1 MCSRYSRTKG
11 QVKVGKAK
19 VVMKAP
25 PQAMIRPTDRASV
38 IRKGSGGLEEANQ
51 RWGLIPSWAK
61 DPKIGVQ
68 CINARAETISE
79 KPSFREAF
87 QKRRCL
93 VPADG
98 FWEWET
104 IGKKKIPWKFTRPDG
119 EEFCLAGLWESWM
132 SEGEPLES
140 FMIITTSPNELVRSV
155 HNRMPVILSPN
166 EAEIWLE
173 GGGQDLLKPAP
184 NDYLIKAAPQP
195 NQLTEGCFDF
205 MESVSSL

>member
-11 QVKVGKAK
+11 QVKVGKTK
-19 VVMKAP
+19 VAIKAP
-25 PQAMIRPTDRASV
+25 PQGMIRPTDKASV
-38 IRKGSGGLEEANQ
+38 VRKESGGLKEANL

-104 IGKKKIPWKFTRPDG
+104 IGKKKIPWKFARPDG
-119 EEFCLAGLWESWM
+119 EEFCMAGLWEAWNSP
-132 SEGEPLES
+132 EGILET
-140 FMIITTSPNELVRSV
+140 FTIITTSPNELVRSV
-155 HNRMPVILSPN
+155 HDRMPVILSHD
-166 EAEIWLE
+166 EGEVWLE
-173 GGGQDLLKPAP
+173 AGKQDLLRSAP
-184 NDYLIKAAPQP
+184 DDYLVKTAEP
-195 NQLTEGCFDF
+195 NQVAEGCFDF
-205 MESVSSL
+205 MGSV

>member
-1 MCSRYSRTKG
+1 M
-11 QVKVGKAK
+11 KVGKTK
-19 VVMKAP
+19 VAIKAP
-25 PQAMIRPTDRASV
+25 PQAIIRPTDRASV
-38 IRKGSGGLEEANQ
+38 IRKGSGGLEEANL

-119 EEFCLAGLWESWM
+119 EEFCLAGLWEAWNSP
-132 SEGEPLES
+132 EGILET
-140 FMIITTSPNELVRSV
+140 FTIITTSPNQLVRSV
-155 HNRMPVILSPN
+155 HDRMPVILGPDG
-166 EAEIWLE
+166 AEDWLE
-173 GGGQDLLKPAP
+173 KGGVAWLGPMAD
-184 NDYLIKAAPQP
+184 
-195 NQLTEGCFDF
+195 DF
-205 MESVSSL
+205 LRKVRADGLGPEAQIDFEF

>member
-19 VVMKAP
+19 VAIKAP
-25 PQAMIRPTDRASV
+25 PQAIIRPTDKASV
-38 IRKGSGGLEEANQ
+38 IRKGSGELEEATL

-68 CINARAETISE
+68 CINARGETISE

-104 IGKKKIPWKFTRPDG
+104 AGKKKIPWKFARPDG
-119 EEFCLAGLWESWM
+119 DEFCMAGLWEAWNSP
-132 SEGEPLES
+132 EGILET
-140 FMIITTSPNELVRSV
+140 FTIITTSPNELVRSV
-155 HNRMPVILSPN
+155 HDRMPVILSQD
-166 EAEIWLE
+166 EGEVWLVA
-173 GGGQDLLKPAP
+173 GRQDLLRSAP
-184 NDYLIKAAPQP
+184 DDYFIKTAEP
-195 NQLTEGCFDF
+195 NQVIEGTFDF
-205 MESVSSL
+205 MGSV

>member
-11 QVKVGKAK
+11 QVKVGKTK
-19 VVMKAP
+19 VAMKAP

-38 IRKGSGGLEEANQ
+38 IRKGSGGLEEANL

-68 CINARAETISE
+68 CINARAETVSE
-79 KPSFREAF
+79 KPSFQEAF

-104 IGKKKIPWKFTRPDG
+104 IGKKKIPWKFARPDG
-119 EEFCLAGLWESWM
+119 GEFCLAGLWESWM
-132 SEGEPLES
+132 DEGKPLET
-140 FMIITTSPNELVRSV
+140 FTIITTSPNRLVSPV
-155 HNRMPVILSPN
+155 HNRMPVILSPD

-173 GGGQDLLKPAP
+173 GGGQDLLKSAP
-184 NDYLIKAAPQP
+184 NDYLIKVAQP

-205 MESVSSL
+205 MDTVSPI

>member
-1 MCSRYSRTKG
+1 M
-11 QVKVGKAK
+11 KVGKTK
-19 VVMKAP
+19 VAIKAP
-25 PQAMIRPTDRASV
+25 PQAIIRPTDRASV
-38 IRKGSGGLEEANQ
+38 IRKGPGGLEEATL

-104 IGKKKIPWKFTRPDG
+104 IGKKKIPCKFARPDN
-119 EEFCLAGLWESWM
+119 EEFCMAGLWEAWNSP
-132 SEGEPLES
+132 EGILET
-140 FMIITTSPNELVRSV
+140 FTIITTSPNELVRSV
-155 HNRMPVILSPN
+155 HDRMPVILSPD
-166 EAEIWLE
+166 EGEVWLE
-173 GGGQDLLKPAP
+173 AGRQDLLRSAP
-184 NDYLIKAAPQP
+184 DDYLVKTAEP
-195 NQLTEGCFDF
+195 NQVTEGFFGF
-205 MESVSSL
+205 MGSVSTV

>member
-19 VVMKAP
+19 VSIQSP

-38 IRKGSGGLEEANQ
+38 IRRGSGGLEEANL

-79 KPSFREAF
+79 KPAFREAF
-87 QKRRCL
+87 RKRRCL

-104 IGKKKIPWKFTRPDG
+104 AGKKKIPWKFARPDG
-119 EEFCLAGLWESWM
+119 EGFCMAGLWERWINQ
-132 SEGEPLES
+132 GEPLET
-140 FMIITTSPNELVRSV
+140 FTIITTSPNGLVSPV
-155 HNRMPVILSPN
+155 HDRMPVILTPDV
-166 EAEIWLE
+166 AEQWLE
-173 GGGQDLLKPAP
+173 RPDAGFLRSIAD
-184 NDYLIKAAPQP
+184 DFLIKTSAPAGS
-195 NQLTEGCFDF
+195 LRV
-205 MESVSSL
+205 ESVQAELKF

>member
-11 QVKVGKAK
+11 QVKVGKTK
-19 VVMKAP
+19 VAIKAP

-38 IRKGSGGLEEANQ
+38 IRKGSGGLEEANL

-68 CINARAETISE
+68 CINARAETVSE
-79 KPSFREAF
+79 KPSFQEAF
-87 QKRRCL
+87 RKRRCL

-104 IGKKKIPWKFTRPDG
+104 IGKKKIPWKFARPDG
-119 EEFCLAGLWESWM
+119 GEFCLAGLWESWM
-132 SEGEPLES
+132 DEGKPLET
-140 FMIITTSPNELVRSV
+140 FTIITTSPNRLVSPV
-155 HNRMPVILSPN
+155 HNRMPVILSPD

-173 GGGQDLLKPAP
+173 GGGQDLLKSAP
-184 NDYLIKAAPQP
+184 NDYLIKTAQP

-205 MESVSSL
+205 MDSVSSL

>member
-11 QVKVGKAK
+11 QVKVGKTK
-19 VVMKAP
+19 VAIIAP
-25 PQAMIRPTDRASV
+25 PQAIIRPTDRASV
-38 IRKGSGGLEEANQ
+38 IRKGSGGMEEADL

-119 EEFCLAGLWESWM
+119 EEFCMAGLWEAWNCP
-132 SEGEPLES
+132 EGVLET
-140 FMIITTSPNELVRSV
+140 FTIITTSPNELVRSV
-155 HNRMPVILSPN
+155 HDRMPVILTPDA
-166 EAEIWLE
+166 AEGWLE
-173 GGGQDLLKPAP
+173 KGGPDCLRAIEDDFLVKTCEVKP
-184 NDYLIKAAPQP
+184 DRGDDQ
-195 NQLTEGCFDF
+195 TELNF
-205 MESVSSL
+205 

>member
-1 MCSRYSRTKG
+1 M
-11 QVKVGKAK
+11 KVGKTK
-19 VVMKAP
+19 VAMKAP

-38 IRKGSGGLEEANQ
+38 IRKGSGGLEEANL

-61 DPKIGVQ
+61 DSKIGVQ

-119 EEFCLAGLWESWM
+119 EEFCLAGLWEAWNSP
-132 SEGEPLES
+132 EGILET
-140 FMIITTSPNELVRSV
+140 FTIITTSPSELVRSV
-155 HNRMPVILSPN
+155 HDRMPVILSPD
-166 EAEIWLE
+166 EGEIWLE
-173 GGGQDLLKPAP
+173 VGGQDLLKPAP
-184 NDYLIKAAPQP
+184 NDYLIKAAQP

-205 MESVSSL
+205 MDNGSSL

>member
-11 QVKVGKAK
+11 QVRVGKTK
-19 VVMKAP
+19 VALKAP
-25 PQAMIRPTDRASV
+25 PQALIRPTDRASV
-38 IRKGSGGLEEANQ
+38 IRKGSGGLEEADL

-98 FWEWET
+98 FWEWEM
-104 IGKKKIPWKFTRPDG
+104 IGKKKIPWKFARPDN
-119 EEFCLAGLWESWM
+119 EEFCMAGLWESWID
-132 SEGEPLES
+132 EGKPLET
-140 FMIITTSPNELVRSV
+140 FTIITTSPNGLVSPV
-155 HNRMPVILSPN
+155 HDRMPVILTP
-166 EAEIWLE
+166 EAGEAWLE
-173 GGGQDLLKPAP
+173 KGGVGCLRAIKDDFLVKTCEAKPDRADDQTELK
-184 NDYLIKAAPQP
+184 L
-195 NQLTEGCFDF
+195 
-205 MESVSSL
+205 

>member
-1 MCSRYSRTKG
+1 M
-11 QVKVGKAK
+11 KVGKTK
-19 VVMKAP
+19 VAIIAP
-25 PQAMIRPTDRASV
+25 PQAIIRPTDRASV
-38 IRKGSGGLEEANQ
+38 IRKGSGGMEEADL

-119 EEFCLAGLWESWM
+119 EEFCMAGLWEAWNCP
-132 SEGEPLES
+132 EGVLET
-140 FMIITTSPNELVRSV
+140 FTIITTSPNELVRSV
-155 HNRMPVILSPN
+155 HDRMPVILTPDA
-166 EAEIWLE
+166 AEGWLE
-173 GGGQDLLKPAP
+173 KGGPDCLRAIEDDFLVKTCEVKP
-184 NDYLIKAAPQP
+184 DRGDDQ
-195 NQLTEGCFDF
+195 TELNF
-205 MESVSSL
+205 

>member
-1 MCSRYSRTKG
+1 M
-11 QVKVGKAK
+11 KVGKTK
-19 VVMKAP
+19 VTIKAP

-38 IRKGSGGLEEANQ
+38 IRKGSGGLEEANL
-51 RWGLIPSWAK
+51 RWGLVPSWAK
-61 DPKIGVQ
+61 DPKIGIQ

-104 IGKKKIPWKFTRPDG
+104 IRKKKIPWKFARPDG

-132 SEGEPLES
+132 DEGKPLET
-140 FMIITTSPNELVRSV
+140 FTIITTSPNGLVSPV

>member
-1 MCSRYSRTKG
+1 
-11 QVKVGKAK
+11 
-19 VVMKAP
+19 
-25 PQAMIRPTDRASV
+25 V
-38 IRKGSGGLEEANQ
+38 IRKGSGGLEEANL

-104 IGKKKIPWKFTRPDG
+104 IGKKKIPWKFTRSDG
-119 EEFCLAGLWESWM
+119 EEFCMAGLWEAWNSP
-132 SEGEPLES
+132 EGILET
-140 FMIITTSPNELVRSV
+140 FTIITTSPSELVRSV
-155 HNRMPVILSPN
+155 HDRMPVILIP
-166 EAEIWLE
+166 EAGDEWLE
-173 GGGQDLLKPAP
+173 KGGVDCLRAITDDFLVKTCEVKPDRA
-184 NDYLIKAAPQP
+184 DDQ
-195 NQLTEGCFDF
+195 TELNF
-205 MESVSSL
+205 

>member
-19 VVMKAP
+19 VSIQSP

-38 IRKGSGGLEEANQ
+38 IRKGSGGLEEANL

-79 KPSFREAF
+79 KPAFREAF
-87 QKRRCL
+87 RERRCL

-104 IGKKKIPWKFTRPDG
+104 VGKKKIPWKFTRPDG
-119 EEFCLAGLWESWM
+119 EGFCMAGLWERWINQ
-132 SEGEPLES
+132 GEPLET
-140 FMIITTSPNELVRSV
+140 FTIITTSSNGLVSPV
-155 HNRMPVILSPN
+155 HDRMPVILTPDL
-166 EAEIWLE
+166 AEQWLE
-173 GGGQDLLKPAP
+173 RPDAGFLRSIAD
-184 NDYLIKAAPQP
+184 DFLIKTSAPAGS
-195 NQLTEGCFDF
+195 LRV
-205 MESVSSL
+205 ESVQAELKF

>member
-11 QVKVGKAK
+11 QVKVGKTK
-19 VVMKAP
+19 VAIKAP
-25 PQAMIRPTDRASV
+25 PQAIIRPTDRASV
-38 IRKGSGGLEEANQ
+38 IRKGSGGLEEANL

-104 IGKKKIPWKFTRPDG
+104 IGKKKIPWKFARPDG
-119 EEFCLAGLWESWM
+119 EEFRMAGLWEAWNSP
-132 SEGEPLES
+132 EGILET
-140 FMIITTSPNELVRSV
+140 FTIITTSPNELVRSV
-155 HNRMPVILSPN
+155 HDRMPVILSQD
-166 EAEIWLE
+166 EGEVWLE
-173 GGGQDLLKPAP
+173 LGRQDLLRSAP
-184 NDYLIKAAPQP
+184 DDYLVKIAEP
-195 NQLTEGCFDF
+195 NQVTESCFDF
-205 MESVSSL
+205 MGSV

>member
-11 QVKVGKAK
+11 QVKVGKTK
-19 VVMKAP
+19 VAMKAL

-38 IRKGSGGLEEANQ
+38 IRKGSGGLEEAIL

-140 FMIITTSPNELVRSV
+140 FTIITTSPNELVRSV
-155 HNRMPVILSPN
+155 HDRMPVILSQDDG
-166 EAEIWLE
+166 EVWLE

-205 MESVSSL
+205 MDSVSSL

>member
-11 QVKVGKAK
+11 QVKVGKTK
-19 VVMKAP
+19 VAMKAL

-38 IRKGSGGLEEANQ
+38 IRKGSGGLEEANL
-51 RWGLIPSWAK
+51 RWGLVPSWAK
-61 DPKIGVQ
+61 DPKIGIQ

-140 FMIITTSPNELVRSV
+140 FTIITTSPNELVRSV

>member
-1 MCSRYSRTKG
+1 M
-11 QVKVGKAK
+11 
-19 VVMKAP
+19 
-25 PQAMIRPTDRASV
+25 
-38 IRKGSGGLEEANQ
+38 IRKGSGGLEEANL

-104 IGKKKIPWKFTRPDG
+104 IGKNKIPWKFTRPDG
-119 EEFCLAGLWESWM
+119 EEFCMAGLWESWM
-132 SEGEPLES
+132 DEGKPLET
-140 FMIITTSPNELVRSV
+140 FTIITTSPNGLVSPV

-173 GGGQDLLKPAP
+173 GGGQDLLRSAP
-184 NDYLIKAAPQP
+184 DDYLVKTAGP
-195 NQLTEGCFDF
+195 NQVREGYFDF
-205 MESVSSL
+205 MGTV

>member
-11 QVKVGKAK
+11 QVKVGKTK
-19 VVMKAP
+19 VAMKAL

-38 IRKGSGGLEEANQ
+38 IRKGSGGLEEANL
-51 RWGLIPSWAK
+51 RWGLVPSWAK
-61 DPKIGVQ
+61 DPKIGIQ

-132 SEGEPLES
+132 SEGEPLET
-140 FMIITTSPNELVRSV
+140 FTIITTSPNGLVSPV

-205 MESVSSL
+205 MDSVSSL

>member
-1 MCSRYSRTKG
+1 M
-11 QVKVGKAK
+11 KVGKTK
-19 VVMKAP
+19 VVIKAP
-25 PQAMIRPTDRASV
+25 PQAIIRPTDKASV
-38 IRKGSGGLEEANQ
+38 IRKGSGGIEVADL

-93 VPADG
+93 VPTDG

-119 EEFCLAGLWESWM
+119 EEFCMAGLWEAWNSP
-132 SEGEPLES
+132 EGVLET
-140 FMIITTSPNELVRSV
+140 FTIITTSPNELVRSV
-155 HNRMPVILSPN
+155 HDRMPVILTP
-166 EAEIWLE
+166 EAGEAWLE
-173 GGGQDLLKPAP
+173 KGGVGCLIGIEDDFLVKTCEVKPDRA
-184 NDYLIKAAPQP
+184 DDQ
-195 NQLTEGCFDF
+195 TELNF
-205 MESVSSL
+205 

>member
-11 QVKVGKAK
+11 QVKVGKTK
-19 VVMKAP
+19 VAIKAP

-38 IRKGSGGLEEANQ
+38 IRKGSGGLEEANL

-119 EEFCLAGLWESWM
+119 EEFCMAGLWEAWNSP
-132 SEGEPLES
+132 EGVLET
-140 FMIITTSPNELVRSV
+140 FTIITTSPNELVRSV
-155 HNRMPVILSPN
+155 HDRMPVILGPDG
-166 EAEIWLE
+166 AEDWLE
-173 GGGQDLLKPAP
+173 KGGVAWLGPMAD
-184 NDYLIKAAPQP
+184 
-195 NQLTEGCFDF
+195 DF
-205 MESVSSL
+205 LRKVRADGLGPEAQIDFEF

>member
-68 CINARAETISE
+68 CINARAETISA

-205 MESVSSL
+205 MDSVSSL

>member
-11 QVKVGKAK
+11 QVKVGTTK
-19 VVMKAP
+19 VAIKAP
-25 PQAMIRPTDRASV
+25 PQAMIRPTDKASV
-38 IRKGSGGLEEANQ
+38 IRKGSGGLEEANL

-104 IGKKKIPWKFTRPDG
+104 IGKKKIPWKFARPDG

-132 SEGEPLES
+132 DEGKPLET
-140 FMIITTSPNELVRSV
+140 FTIITTSPNGLVSPV

-184 NDYLIKAAPQP
+184 NDYLIKAAQP

-205 MESVSSL
+205 MDNVSSL

>member
-1 MCSRYSRTKG
+1 M
-11 QVKVGKAK
+11 KVGKTK
-19 VVMKAP
+19 VAIKAP
-25 PQAMIRPTDRASV
+25 PQAIIRPTDRASV
-38 IRKGSGGLEEANQ
+38 IRKGSGGLEEANL

-119 EEFCLAGLWESWM
+119 EEFCMAGLWEAWNSP
-132 SEGEPLES
+132 EGILET
-140 FMIITTSPNELVRSV
+140 FTNTTTSPSELVRSV
-155 HNRMPVILSPN
+155 HDRMPVILIP
-166 EAEIWLE
+166 EAGDEWLE
-173 GGGQDLLKPAP
+173 KGGVDCLRAITDDFLVKTCEVKPDRA
-184 NDYLIKAAPQP
+184 DDQ
-195 NQLTEGCFDF
+195 TELNF
-205 MESVSSL
+205 